1 MYNKY
6 IRFCIS
12 YANLINQLLYYKQ
25 NYYYQMTKDM
35 RKGIYWKKNFVWIEA
50 FFKVWFIDI

>member
-35 RKGIYWKKNFVWIEA
+35 RKGIY
-50 FFKVWFIDI
+50 